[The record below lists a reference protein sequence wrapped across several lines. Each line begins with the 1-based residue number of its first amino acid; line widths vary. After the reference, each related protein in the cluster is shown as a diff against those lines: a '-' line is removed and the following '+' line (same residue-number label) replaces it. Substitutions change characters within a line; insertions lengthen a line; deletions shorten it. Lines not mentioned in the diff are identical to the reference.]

1 MKIIIKTDRYA
12 LPLTKRKNVGSM
24 SDAEIIHQIR
34 RHVPYGP
41 EWELVKAVSKKLVF
55 RRGQEISMATYTI
68 EN

>member
-1 MKIIIKTDRYA
+1 MKIIIRTDRYA

-34 RHVPYGP
+34 RYVPYGP
-41 EWELVKAVSKKLVF
+41 DWELVKAVSKKLVF
-55 RRGQEISMATYTI
+55 RRGQEISIATYTI